1 MPVRSGG
8 MEIIMDDTIKRI
20 LEIENRAQ
28 EIVGEAKS
36 QQENFT
42 QILSDELEQLE
53 KSTMKRAD
61 LRIEKLRRFDEQE
74 AANKMKA
81 MQAETELNIQK
92 MRDIHAQ
99 NGQKWEEDIFHRVIG
114 S

>member
-1 MPVRSGG
+1 MCIR
-8 MEIIMDDTIKRI
+8 D
-20 LEIENRAQ
+20 RAQ

-99 NGQKWEEDIFHRVIG
+99 NGQKWEEDIFRCV
-114 S
+114 

>member
-1 MPVRSGG
+1 
-8 MEIIMDDTIKRI
+8 MDDTIKRI

-74 AANKMKA
+74 AANKRKA
-81 MQAETELNIQK
+81 DASGDRVKYTENAGISMHK
-92 MRDIHAQ
+92 TVK
-99 NGQKWEEDIFHRVIG
+99 NGKRISFTV
-114 S
+114 